1 VSVTFIDDN
10 LSTKGDIGYMLITIL
25 SAVAQAERARI
36 LERTNEGREAAMENG
51 IQFGRKPHK
60 GSDKALTMIRAGAAA
75 KEVIESTGISRATY
89 FRLKK
94 AA

>member
-1 VSVTFIDDN
+1 
-10 LSTKGDIGYMLITIL
+10 
-25 SAVAQAERARI
+25 
-36 LERTNEGREAAMENG
+36 MEKG

-60 GSDKALTMIRAGAAA
+60 GSDKALTMIRKGVAAGEIMAA
-75 KEVIESTGISRATY
+75 SGISRATY